1 MLTLFKAMGV
11 VALVTLAVADYRGW
25 SLFSG
30 SSANAQK
37 FSGTGSSSTYRGPS
51 GSSSPIRHK

>member
-37 FSGTGSSSTYRGPS
+37 FSGTGSSTYRGPS